1 MNFHEFYIKIK
12 ELGLNF
18 MVYCSSQ
25 QYNGMSYL
33 VPVTIKIVNNL
44 EVTLTTPPVSLLI
57 IAQTKDMIDV
67 NSIDY
72 SVTSFEG
79 IGEMVDLPKNW
90 NYTYLLTSKD
100 YPYYKPVYLFDDY
113 TDIYNAIAERLKV

>member
-12 ELGLNF
+12 ELSLTF
-18 MVYCSSQ
+18 MVYRSSQ
-25 QYNGMSYL
+25 LHNGVPYL
-33 VPVTIKIVNNL
+33 APVTIRIINDPN
-44 EVTLTTPPVSLLI
+44 VTLATPPVSLLI

-72 SVTSFEG
+72 SVTGFEG